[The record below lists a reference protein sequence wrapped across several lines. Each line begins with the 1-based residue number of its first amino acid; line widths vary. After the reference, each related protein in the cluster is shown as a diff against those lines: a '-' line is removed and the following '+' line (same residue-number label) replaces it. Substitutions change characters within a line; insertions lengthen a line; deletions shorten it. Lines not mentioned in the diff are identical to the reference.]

1 MKRTGLVVVVVQNL
15 VWVLPLGFVIYLWEY
30 TASMLFMLIIS
41 LLLASVIRPL
51 VSLLEMVIAKR
62 LISTIAVYAGLFLL
76 VGYGLNKLWPIVYD
90 EAVSI
95 QTYFNMETFTE
106 LREKSEDLA
115 IGFLPE
121 SMHDQTRDVFKGF
134 DTRLNDIWG
143 VVVTNIQ
150 SSLSHAGSLAMSV
163 GSILISTLFIIVFS
177 FFFVL
182 EGHLYRKSFV
192 AMIPNAY
199 FEMTLHIMDKATAS
213 LGAYIRGQLLAA
225 SAIGILSIT
234 GLFILQAI
242 TPIQIPYTVLI
253 GTVAGVGNLIPFV
266 GPVMGMIP
274 AIIVYLVTEQPDSVQ
289 FLHIVFIILTFASV
303 QVLDN
308 LFISPMIMSG
318 SIGLHPMVIII
329 AVTIGGSIAGP
340 VGMLFSVPILSMVIV
355 IVTELRWGL
364 RRYGHM

>member
-1 MKRTGLVVVVVQNL
+1 
-15 VWVLPLGFVIYLWEY
+15 
-30 TASMLFMLIIS
+30 
-41 LLLASVIRPL
+41 
-51 VSLLEMVIAKR
+51 
-62 LISTIAVYAGLFLL
+62 
-76 VGYGLNKLWPIVYD
+76 
-90 EAVSI
+90 
-95 QTYFNMETFTE
+95 
-106 LREKSEDLA
+106 
-115 IGFLPE
+115 
-121 SMHDQTRDVFKGF
+121 
-134 DTRLNDIWG
+134 
-143 VVVTNIQ
+143 
-150 SSLSHAGSLAMSV
+150 
-163 GSILISTLFIIVFS
+163 
-177 FFFVL
+177 
-182 EGHLYRKSFV
+182 
-192 AMIPNAY
+192 MIPNAY